1 MSGLETEWHCHSY
14 LHSTFQLTTEDCV
27 EKSEYDT
34 SCKFDSDA
42 CDLRC
47 SLGQD
52 YFSFVSRVGPI
63 CWKTIFYLLVELD
76 TIPSSVF
83 HQEGR
88 CPAPALDFG
97 WFSSSTAL
105 PV

>member
-1 MSGLETEWHCHSY
+1 M
-14 LHSTFQLTTEDCV
+14 TTEDCV

-34 SCKFDSDA
+34 CYKFDSDA

-63 CWKTIFYLLVELD
+63 CWKTIFYLLVESD
-76 TIPSSVF
+76 TIPSSAE
-83 HQEGR
+83 HQEAAARADGWL
-88 CPAPALDFG
+88 PALDFG
-97 WFSSSTAL
+97 IG
-105 PV
+105 